1 MDVIR
6 METMRLSITKLMLE
20 NACFLMQR
28 DSMVAWPLICDPT
41 SRVLDW
47 LRNFYG
53 HTGLVEVK
61 YSVSHPCALKPPD
74 SSLILKFASIVWLL
88 FMNIVFTNF
97 IPILL
102 EWKCLNNFFLRLSQI
117 V

>member
-61 YSVSHPCALKPPD
+61 YSVSHPCNLKPPD
-74 SSLILKFASIVWLL
+74 RSLVLKLASIIWLL
-88 FMNIVFTNF
+88 CHEHCFCRLYAYIVIMGKSESF
-97 IPILL
+97 
-102 EWKCLNNFFLRLSQI
+102 
-117 V
+117 

>member
-6 METMRLSITKLMLE
+6 METMHLSITKLMME

-28 DSMVAWPLICDPT
+28 DRMVAWPLICDPT

-53 HTGLVEVK
+53 NTGLVEVK
-61 YSVSHPCALKPPD
+61 YSVSTQGDLDPEKLP
-74 SSLILKFASIVWLL
+74 
-88 FMNIVFTNF
+88 
-97 IPILL
+97 
-102 EWKCLNNFFLRLSQI
+102 
-117 V
+117 

>member
-61 YSVSHPCALKPPD
+61 YSVSHPCDLKPPD
-74 SSLILKFASIVWLL
+74 SSLILKLASIVWLL
-88 FMNIVFTNF
+88 CYEHCFYHLYAYIV
-97 IPILL
+97 IM
-102 EWKCLNNFFLRLSQI
+102 EMSNNFFEI